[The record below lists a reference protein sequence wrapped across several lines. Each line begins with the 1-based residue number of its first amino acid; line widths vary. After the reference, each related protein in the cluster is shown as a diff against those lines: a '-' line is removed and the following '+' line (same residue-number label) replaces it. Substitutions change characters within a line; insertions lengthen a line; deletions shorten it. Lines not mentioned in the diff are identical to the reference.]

1 MFLIKDATIPTSGIQ
16 VLIRP
21 DSILYQVPTNLQ
33 IDPSFLLNF
42 VVIDGKVTHFC
53 PNLTTFVPTIRN
65 IYEDMIEI
73 GLKHTSELTVSEGLT
88 AIQNC

>member
-1 MFLIKDATIPTSGIQ
+1 MS
-16 VLIRP
+16 
-21 DSILYQVPTNLQ
+21 SITYLQ

-73 GLKHTSELTVSEGLT
+73 GLKQTSELTVSEGISEQ
-88 AIQNC
+88 AQRVGDKIKAAMEAKKQVDK